1 METLS
6 LGPKNAVLDKFDLKD
21 VRAEVDG
28 LLDHC
33 KNRKIPDEIITDKN
47 VKTMNFIKKCKQS
60 KTSRNITMTKKYL
73 RRKIY
78 SLSPLIREQVYVSWK
93 KEHTTRNRT
102 RSPPPPSQFQ
112 KLQNSRKNAKHPV
125 LKEEERVKNILTS
138 LLKEGKI
145 DEERYYSMIPRG
157 SQPVHLYGLA
167 EVHKKDIPVGPV
179 LPIPG
184 SAYHKVAVR
193 VAEWLSAVPEEKF
206 NSSTKTVC
214 DKLKD
219 VILEENKIM
228 ISFDMSSL
236 YTNVP
241 VMEAILVCTDKLY
254 NMSVDQRPLIDQET
268 FITLAKVASCEVVLS
283 THDGFYKQVDGLAM
297 GSPPAP
303 HLANGWLSQFAN
315 LIKDD
320 TKIYEGYMDDILR
333 EIKIYKRTYSLL
345 SKWKRI
351 TIFHFSTCN

>member
-1 METLS
+1 
-6 LGPKNAVLDKFDLKD
+6 
-21 VRAEVDG
+21 
-28 LLDHC
+28 
-33 KNRKIPDEIITDKN
+33 
-47 VKTMNFIKKCKQS
+47 
-60 KTSRNITMTKKYL
+60 
-73 RRKIY
+73 
-78 SLSPLIREQVYVSWK
+78 
-93 KEHTTRNRT
+93 
-102 RSPPPPSQFQ
+102 
-112 KLQNSRKNAKHPV
+112 
-125 LKEEERVKNILTS
+125 
-138 LLKEGKI
+138 
-145 DEERYYSMIPRG
+145 MIPRG

-320 TKIYEGYMDDILR
+320 TKIYEGYMDDNLR
-333 EIKIYKRTYSLL
+333 DIKRSYVEQKLEEINNIQKNLQFTLEMEEDHNL
-345 SKWKRI
+345 SFLNMQLIHEHETDKYPLRGI
-351 TIFHFSTCN
+351 SNPLTQASS